1 MDWIEIV
8 DVLYRFGRGQDMR
21 DRELFASAFAGDAT
35 VDFQPA
41 AAKWGGVSPPM
52 TGRDKIVDTIL
63 TVLSDVDTT
72 HVVTNPR
79 VEIEGDT
86 AWLTAIVEAQHL
98 RTGDHSTF
106 ALLKNFYD
114 VELVKEESRWVARR
128 ITIDN
133 AWYQGTPTAFFG

>member
-8 DVLYRFGRGQDMR
+8 DALYRFGRGQDMR
-21 DRELFASAFAGDAT
+21 DRELFASAFAEDAT
-35 VDFQPA
+35 LDFQPA
-41 AAKWGGVSPPM
+41 AAKWGGTSPLM
-52 TGRDKIVDTIL
+52 SGRDTIVDTIF
-63 TVLSDVDTT
+63 TVLSGVDTT

-79 VEIEGDT
+79 VRIDSDA

-98 RTGDHSTF
+98 RSADHSTF

-114 VELVKEESRWVARR
+114 VQLVRDGSRWVARTIR
-128 ITIDN
+128 IDN